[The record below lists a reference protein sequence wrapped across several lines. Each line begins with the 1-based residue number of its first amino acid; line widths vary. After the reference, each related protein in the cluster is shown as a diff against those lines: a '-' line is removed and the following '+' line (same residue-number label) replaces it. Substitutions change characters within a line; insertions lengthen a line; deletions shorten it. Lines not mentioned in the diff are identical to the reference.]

1 MIKCRP
7 TKTMR
12 TFGATFDPNTKYYKI
27 WCHLRLHFYSL
38 PLILYWNPI
47 LSWAKM
53 MNGQMSPLPNTIKYG
68 VICVCIFIPFFWSCI
83 GTLFYHGIK
92 WWTFYVLGPLF
103 IVVFFLSTYIHTRHM
118 RNNCAMTLFYLRHV
132 TSYDLQTNK
141 YSLFYSMWKK
151 KPIIFIEYF
160 RANCV

>member
-1 MIKCRP
+1 MQ
-7 TKTMR
+7 
-12 TFGATFDPNTKYYKI
+12 AS
-27 WCHLRLHFYSL
+27 HFWNMMLPYFTIYSL
-38 PLILYWNPI
+38 LAIPLVSVATRHIYAILFGSFHFSYFCWTI
-47 LSWAKM
+47 WEVESLHEKIVIEYSSWYVV
-53 MNGQMSPLPNTIKYG
+53 S
-68 VICVCIFIPFFWSCI
+68 CFIQPPTYRQTGGS
-83 GTLFYHGIK
+83 LK
-92 WWTFYVLGPLF
+92 KYVLGPLF